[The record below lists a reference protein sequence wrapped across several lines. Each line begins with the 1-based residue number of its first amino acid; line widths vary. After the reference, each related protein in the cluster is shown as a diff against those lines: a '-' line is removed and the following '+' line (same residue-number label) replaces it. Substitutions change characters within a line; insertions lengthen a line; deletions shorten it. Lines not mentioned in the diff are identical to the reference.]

1 MDKFKKYIKDCFM
14 EEALELENEMEDE
27 TIEIP
32 DESDKE
38 KILRNITKD
47 VEI

>member
-1 MDKFKKYIKDCFM
+1 MDKLEKYIKDCFM
-14 EEALELENEMEDE
+14 EEARELKKEMEDE
-27 TIEIP
+27 MNKMP

-38 KILRNITKD
+38 KIFRKITKD